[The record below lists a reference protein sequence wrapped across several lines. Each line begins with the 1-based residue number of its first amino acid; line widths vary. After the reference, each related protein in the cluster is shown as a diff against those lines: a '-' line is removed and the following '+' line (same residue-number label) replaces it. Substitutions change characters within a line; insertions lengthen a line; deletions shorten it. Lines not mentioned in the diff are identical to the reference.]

1 LSLNTKRINENLI
14 FDSNA
19 DLLDIKIPLQGDDKM
34 ISKLETLADIYLKS
48 QSIDISEETQD
59 ELCDWLIGE
68 FQQLP
73 LNIQFSD
80 YMRYETAIEMFADI
94 EEGHLWESAESYDS
108 AIYPS
113 PFYGFAFLA
122 IHDYDHYQTGG
133 DFTIV
138 GEIKAYQATANRV
151 PSLEIQKI
159 LYSEIV
165 LKSAAYIYLG
175 HPPEQKIVFP

>member
-1 LSLNTKRINENLI
+1 MTKMTFQVKAL
-14 FDSNA
+14 A
-19 DLLDIKIPLQGDDKM
+19 KLYLQ
-34 ISKLETLADIYLKS
+34 S
-48 QSIDISEETQD
+48 QPADISEETKS
-59 ELCDWLIGE
+59 ELCDWLMGE

-73 LNIQFSD
+73 LNVQFSD
-80 YMRYETAIEMFADI
+80 YMRYKTAKEMFADI
-94 EEGHLWESAESYDS
+94 EQGHLWESAESYDS
-108 AIYPS
+108 TIYPS

-133 DFTIV
+133 DFTIA

-151 PSLEIQKI
+151 KSLEIQKI